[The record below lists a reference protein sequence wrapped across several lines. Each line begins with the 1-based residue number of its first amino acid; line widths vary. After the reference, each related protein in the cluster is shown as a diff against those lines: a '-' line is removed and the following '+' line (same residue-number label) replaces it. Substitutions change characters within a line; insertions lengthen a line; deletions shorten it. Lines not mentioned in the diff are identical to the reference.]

1 MQGLVTDHRSKS
13 QHELQGAVM
22 SYCCQSGSAFASACF
37 DSFGSTAPCLGVG
50 VTTSTGSTLCLPGAN
65 CSCTDTILEDAAP
78 LVTASLCNSHQ
89 VSQGGWDTMCTV
101 PVDASGFYD
110 ASVSHYN
117 SWTVCQLSCHDAG
130 YTVHGW
136 DDFCAPAPPPP
147 VPSPPPPL
155 PPPPPAPPMPP
166 PPAPPPPP
174 FTPTVND
181 GGGSGS
187 SDGLSFGALIGIIA
201 GGGMGCLLGIV
212 LGVIIL
218 RRSKLARVAV
228 TDGKGEAKA
237 AGVDTVVAFNKQHM
251 LEGGEGN
258 GKLSQ
263 SMSVESLEDDEWQEE
278 TSAEI
283 RRIAA
288 KMKAD
293 AFSTELAVE
302 SRYAAEVRSLVFG
315 HPAEAALGIG
325 HFLKIAPDLMRS
337 GMNEGIAKIE
347 AEIAAHGTAEDKE
360 CLHYCL
366 HEAAGSSDRE
376 FQNGR
381 RDVGRNGEKFDH
393 FVKHELSQKSGLE
406 PAHVLALRLY
416 STAIYKSINGPLRDT
431 TRQGAHP
438 LAVTVAFVDEAV
450 RRLRSVGARE
460 RTSTISEQILWRG
473 MRNAAVPEDFMQ
485 QGGTELAPMSTT
497 ADLAVAMEY
506 SASKN
511 PVLLRLAT
519 TSFMDRGADI
529 SFLSAFPSE
538 KEVLY
543 PPLTFLAPTG
553 NVSTTT
559 IGDATVKVI
568 EVKPSM

>member
-1 MQGLVTDHRSKS
+1 
-13 QHELQGAVM
+13 
-22 SYCCQSGSAFASACF
+22 
-37 DSFGSTAPCLGVG
+37 
-50 VTTSTGSTLCLPGAN
+50 
-65 CSCTDTILEDAAP
+65 
-78 LVTASLCNSHQ
+78 
-89 VSQGGWDTMCTV
+89 
-101 PVDASGFYD
+101 
-110 ASVSHYN
+110 
-117 SWTVCQLSCHDAG
+117 
-130 YTVHGW
+130 
-136 DDFCAPAPPPP
+136 
-147 VPSPPPPL
+147 
-155 PPPPPAPPMPP
+155 
-166 PPAPPPPP
+166 
-174 FTPTVND
+174 
-181 GGGSGS
+181 
-187 SDGLSFGALIGIIA
+187 
-201 GGGMGCLLGIV
+201 
-212 LGVIIL
+212 
-218 RRSKLARVAV
+218 
-228 TDGKGEAKA
+228 
-237 AGVDTVVAFNKQHM
+237 M

-263 SMSVESLEDDEWQEE
+263 SMSVESLEEDEWQEE

-450 RRLRSVGARE
+450 QAAVVGARE

-511 PVLLRLAT
+511 PCCCASP

-529 SFLSAFPSE
+529 SFVCLPSRRRCSTAAHASR
-538 KEVLY
+538 
-543 PPLTFLAPTG
+543 PLATWA
-553 NVSTTT
+553 T

-568 EVKPSM
+568 GEAACERDGWYDDCLYMSIRATTTKAGSNPHRRHPGRGCCSTATSTSACCRKSWSRSRCCFFRYFFERYEVAEKGMSRRPTPWPCARHADRIAKVRSCPTP